1 MRILQIDFKYSG
13 PWGNELAST
22 GKGMA
27 EGIAAVPGLLWK
39 IWNENRETG
48 EAGGIYLFEDV
59 DSLRRFK
66 EMHMERLSNF
76 PGISEIRAKEFEINE
91 ALTAITRGPVK

>member
-22 GKGMA
+22 GKGLA
-27 EGIAAVPGLLWK
+27 EGIAVVPGLLWK

-59 DSLRRFK
+59 DSLQRFM
-66 EMHMERLSNF
+66 EIHMERLSNF
-76 PGISEIRAKEFEINE
+76 PGIREIRAKEFDINE
-91 ALTAITRGPVK
+91 ALTTITRGPVK